1 MLISYLLLIASF
13 ISGVCLLQS
22 QPILPPF
29 WPALCLALFC
39 GLLRICFLF
48 ASLFRNVSIAA
59 CFWRRSNATTGS
71 QIKTLKN
78 DGLSYWEVTSS
89 HILNSGQFKQ
99 ILLMLVAFALGFSWA
114 NWHAHIRMAD
124 RLNPA
129 LEQQAIGIN
138 GLITDLPQT
147 TRFGTR
153 FLFIPDQPPQQRL
166 PSKIQLQWYGLP
178 DRVKA
183 GERWHFVVKLK
194 QVHGQSNPGSFDLES
209 WFLQQ
214 GIGAT
219 GTVKSG
225 ERLTG
230 QGAWLHQIRERLRT
244 HILQALPD
252 APYRGV
258 MIALTVGDQGSIPQE
273 QWQRFAATGITH
285 LISISGLHITFLAA
299 IAAAISNWAWRRIP
313 YLAARFAAQRAALIT
328 GVITAFC
335 YCLLAGMAVPTQRTL
350 FMLTIAAAC
359 LWRAQPSASSAIWAA
374 ALLVT
379 VMIDPFA
386 VLSIGFWLSYLTVG
400 ALLWVGSNQLG
411 EGKKWKMWISTQ
423 AAATLASAP
432 ILLVVFGQLPLVSPL
447 ANAFAIP
454 IVSILI
460 TPLALAGL
468 LDPSGYLLYGAER
481 LFAATDYLLQWCST
495 LPTIAFNMPST
506 LTLLPAAFGVMLLL
520 LPRGVPA
527 RHLGL
532 ICCLPL
538 FISSTGQDIQQ
549 GQYRATIL
557 DVGQGLAV
565 LVQTAQHQLL
575 FDTGQLPNGDRVLLP
590 ALRSMQIRH
599 LDALILSHNDQDHIG
614 AALPLLSKMPTKMIW
629 HSLPDHHPLW
639 TEQAKQPKQPCQAG
653 KTWLWDK
660 VRFSILWPD
669 PQLLASTD
677 NARGCVLLVDNGQH
691 TLLIPADIGIHEE
704 ARLIEQGLGKIDI
717 LLVPHHGSK
726 TSSSLPFIEQSA
738 PQYAIFSV
746 GYLNRFGHP
755 KPEIVTRYSAIQAQ
769 NLRTDHAGALIF
781 DVGQAITHT
790 SWRQSHPHYWST
802 DAAKAA
808 K

>member
-13 ISGVCLLQS
+13 IGGVCLLQS
-22 QPILPPF
+22 QPHLPAL
-29 WPALCLALFC
+29 WPALC
-39 GLLRICFLF
+39 
-48 ASLFRNVSIAA
+48 IAA
-59 CFWRRSNATTGS
+59 CCLA
-71 QIKTLKN
+71 
-78 DGLSYWEVTSS
+78 LSYWRFYPR
-89 HILNSGQFKQ
+89 LR
-99 ILLMLVAFALGFSWA
+99 LLSTLAIGLTPSLWRFSRLLRLIAACSIGFTWA
-114 NWHAHIRMAD
+114 NWHAQIRMAD
-124 RLNPA
+124 RLDPA
-129 LEQQAIGIN
+129 LEQQLIEIK

-153 FLFIPDQPPQQRL
+153 FLFIPDSTPKQRL

-183 GERWHFVVKLK
+183 GERWHFLVKLK

-225 ERLTG
+225 SILAG
-230 QGAWLHQIRERLRT
+230 QGAWLHQVRAYLRM
-244 HILQALPD
+244 HILKSLPN

-285 LISISGLHITFLAA
+285 LISISGLHITLLAA
-299 IAAAISNWAWRRIP
+299 IAAAISRWVWRRIP
-313 YLAARFAAQRAALIT
+313 YLAARFAAQRAALIA

-379 VMIDPFA
+379 VMLDPFA

-400 ALLWVGSNQLG
+400 ALLWAGSNQLG
-411 EGKKWKMWISTQ
+411 KGKKWQMWIGTQ

-432 ILLVVFGQLPLVSPL
+432 ILLVAFGQLPLVSPL

-454 IVSILI
+454 IVSIFI

-481 LFAATDYLLQWCST
+481 LFAVIDYLLQWCAA
-495 LPTIAFNMPST
+495 LPSLAFNMPST
-506 LTLLPAAFGVMLLL
+506 LTLLPAAFGVLLLL
-520 LPRGVPA
+520 LPRGMPA

-538 FISSTGQDIQQ
+538 FINSPNSIEQ
-549 GQYRATIL
+549 GQYRATVL

-590 ALRSMQIRH
+590 ALRSMQIRQ
-599 LDALILSHNDQDHIG
+599 LDALVLSHNDQDHIG
-614 AALPLLSKMPTKMIW
+614 AALPLLSKMPAKMIW
-629 HSLPDHHPLW
+629 HSLPNLHPLW
-639 TEQAKQPKQPCQAG
+639 EPLPVAQQAKQPCQAG

-660 VRFSILWPD
+660 VRFTLIWPD
-669 PQLLASTD
+669 PQFSATKD
-677 NARGCVLLVDNGQH
+677 NARSCVLLVDNGQH
-691 TLLIPADIGIHEE
+691 TLLIPADIGVHEE
-704 ARLIEQGLGKIDI
+704 AHLIEQGLGKIDI

-726 TSSSLPFIEQSA
+726 TSSSLPFIEHSA
-738 PQYAIFSV
+738 PQYAIFSMA
-746 GYLNRFGHP
+746 YLNHFGHP
-755 KPEIVTRYSAIQAQ
+755 KPEIVARYHAAQAK
-769 NLRTDHAGALIF
+769 NLRTDQEGALIF
-781 DVGQAITHT
+781 DVGKNIKLTRWRHTHPRY
-790 SWRQSHPHYWST
+790 WHQSTASEVR
-802 DAAKAA
+802 
-808 K
+808 

>member
-1 MLISYLLLIASF
+1 MLISYLLLITSA
-13 ISGVCLLQS
+13 IGGVCLLQS
-22 QPILPPF
+22 QPVLPPF
-29 WPALCLALFC
+29 WPALCLALLC
-39 GLLRICFLF
+39 WLLSR
-48 ASLFRNVSIAA
+48 
-59 CFWRRSNATTGS
+59 WR
-71 QIKTLKN
+71 
-78 DGLSYWEVTSS
+78 
-89 HILNSGQFKQ
+89 FKQ
-99 ILLMLVAFALGFSWA
+99 ILMLLVTLALGFSWA
-114 NWHAHIRMAD
+114 NWHAHLRMAD
-124 RLNPA
+124 RLDPA
-129 LEQQAIGIN
+129 LEQQAIEIN

-153 FLFIPDQPPQQRL
+153 FLFIPDPAPQQRL
-166 PSKIQLQWYGLP
+166 PGKIQLQWYGLP

-183 GERWHFVVKLK
+183 GERWHFLVKLK

-230 QGAWLHQIRERLRT
+230 QGAWLHQIRARLRT

-285 LISISGLHITFLAA
+285 LISISGLHITLLAA
-299 IAAAISNWAWRRIP
+299 IAAAISSWIWRRIP
-313 YLAARFAAQRAALIT
+313 YLAARFAAQRAALIA
-328 GVITAFC
+328 GVITAFG

-359 LWRAQPSASSAIWAA
+359 LWRAQPSANSAIWAT
-374 ALLVT
+374 ALFVT

-400 ALLWVGSNQLG
+400 ALLWAGSNQLG
-411 EGKKWKMWISTQ
+411 EGKKWQMWISTQ

-454 IVSILI
+454 IVSIFI

-495 LPTIAFNMPST
+495 LPTIAFNMPSS
-506 LTLLPAAFGVMLLL
+506 LTLLPAAFGVLLLL
-520 LPRGVPA
+520 LPRGMPA

-538 FISSTGQDIQQ
+538 FIPHAPPIQQ
-549 GQYRATIL
+549 GQYRATVL

-590 ALRSMQIRH
+590 ALRSMQIRQ
-599 LDALILSHNDQDHIG
+599 LDTLILSHNDQDHIG
-614 AALPLLSKMPTKMIW
+614 AAAPLLSKIPTKMIW

-639 TEQAKQPKQPCQAG
+639 AEYSKQPKQPCQAG

-660 VRFSILWPD
+660 VRFTFIWPD
-669 PQLLASTD
+669 PQFLPSTD

-691 TLLIPADIGIHEE
+691 KLLIPADIGIHEE
-704 ARLIEQGLGKIDI
+704 AHLIEQGLGKIDI

-726 TSSSLPFIEQSA
+726 SSSSLPFVEQSA

-746 GYLNRFGHP
+746 GYLNHFGHP
-755 KPEIVTRYSAIQAQ
+755 KPEIVARYSAIQAQ
-769 NLRTDHAGALIF
+769 NLRTDQTGALIF
-781 DVGQAITHT
+781 DVGQEIKLTR
-790 SWRQSHPHYWST
+790 WRQAHPHYWSASAAE
-802 DAAKAA
+802 AAK
-808 K
+808 